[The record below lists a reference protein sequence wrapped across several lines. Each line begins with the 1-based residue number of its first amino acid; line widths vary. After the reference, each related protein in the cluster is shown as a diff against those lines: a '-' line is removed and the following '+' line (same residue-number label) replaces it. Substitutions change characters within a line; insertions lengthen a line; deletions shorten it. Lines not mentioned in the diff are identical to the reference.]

1 MNSSLFFL
9 IAGLMIAVVLGAWL
23 ASKHLEKS
31 VYETF
36 KKLGYKALYI
46 IALFNIFDT
55 DSDELHKDGKS
66 NIKK

>member
-1 MNSSLFFL
+1 MNSSLLFL
-9 IAGLMIAVVLGAWL
+9 IAGLMIAVILGAWL

-46 IALFNIFDT
+46 IALVDIF
-55 DSDELHKDGKS
+55 SDDPDKLHDDDKS

>member
-1 MNSSLFFL
+1 MNSSLLFL
-9 IAGLMIAVVLGAWL
+9 IAGLMIAVILGAWL

-46 IALFNIFDT
+46 IALVNIF
-55 DSDELHKDGKS
+55 SDDPDKLHDDDKS

>member
-1 MNSSLFFL
+1 MNSSLLFL
-9 IAGLMIAVVLGAWL
+9 IAGLMVAVILGAWL

-46 IALFNIFDT
+46 IALVDIF
-55 DSDELHKDGKS
+55 SDDPDKLHDDNKS